1 MFKQKRQ
8 MRSGFAAAALSVLL
22 GASLSPAAL
31 AQQINVAPES
41 TTVEGRTAMAISYPE
56 GPSLSVKF
64 KGTNRLPKASGE
76 AKVERKRGATEIEIE
91 LDEMKP
97 AASFGGDYATYV
109 LWVVSPEGQTG
120 NVGEFVLR
128 GNRAKLNVSTPQQT
142 FAMFVTAEPH
152 FLVSTPSR
160 FVVLEN
166 TRPTS
171 NLTSQ
176 MIKDSTIKYRAY
188 EGSYDFRRET
198 LTGESEAKGETRS
211 DVRQAMVSV
220 KLAERAGAKDFAV
233 SELAK
238 ARVALEKTLEASEA
252 NIDPKQLMIL
262 GHETV
267 RLSVEAEKLARE
279 RSYQAAL
286 DNERNQRAATI
297 NALKVSIGK
306 AESDADRARLEQE
319 RKTLELEIER
329 TARTAAQAKA
339 DETARL
345 MVEETRK
352 REAAEQRAAQLT
364 QEKLQ
369 AEAQTAELTK
379 ISAAAAQAAAQSA
392 AQLAQEKLKA
402 EQQAAE
408 LIKTS
413 AAAAQAAAQS
423 AAQLAQEKAKAEQE
437 AAALAQ
443 ANAAAAAVA
452 AAAVGQSKEEAE
464 RIRRERDEAKSRLQS
479 ALGAIVETRT
489 TARGIIVNLPDILFG
504 VNRATIKPQTKET
517 LSKICG
523 IMQVAG
529 AYKMSIEGHTDSTGS
544 DTHNQVLSE
553 RRAKSV
559 HDYLGSCG
567 LQASALSS
575 KGLGE
580 TQPLNTND
588 TAQGRQKNRRVE
600 IVIEDQPGV
609 AQIPQQ

>member
-1 MFKQKRQ
+1 MWFKQNGQ
-8 MRSGFAAAALSVLL
+8 IRSGFTTIALSVLL
-22 GASLSPAAL
+22 SASSLSAL
-31 AQQINVAPES
+31 AQQINVAPEA

-64 KGTNRLPKASGE
+64 KGTHRLPKANGE
-76 AKVERKRGATEIEIE
+76 AKVERKRGITEIEVE

-97 AASFGGDYATYV
+97 ATHFGGDYATYV

-120 NVGEFVLR
+120 NVGEFILR

-142 FAMFVTAEPH
+142 FALFVTAEPH

-160 FVVLEN
+160 FVVVEN

-188 EGSYDFRRET
+188 EGAYDFRRET
-198 LTGESEAKGETRS
+198 LVGESEAKGETRS

-220 KLAERAGAKDFAV
+220 KLAERAGAKDYAV
-233 SELAK
+233 SELGK

-252 NIDPKQLMIL
+252 NVDPKQLMIL

-297 NALKVSIGK
+297 SALKVSIEK
-306 AESDADRARLEQE
+306 AASDADRARLEQE

-329 TARTAAQAKA
+329 TARNAAQAKA

-345 MVEETRK
+345 MLDETRK

-369 AEAQTAELTK
+369 AEAQ
-379 ISAAAAQAAAQSA
+379 
-392 AQLAQEKLKA
+392 
-402 EQQAAE
+402 AAE
-408 LIKTS
+408 LAKTS

-423 AAQLAQEKAKAEQE
+423 AAQLAQEKLRADQQAAELAKTNAAAAQAAAQSAAQKLKAEQE

-443 ANAAAAAVA
+443 ANAAAAS
-452 AAAVGQSKEEAE
+452 QSKEEAE

-489 TARGIIVNLPDILFG
+489 TARGIIVNLPDILFA

-544 DTHNQVLSE
+544 DAHNQSLSE

-559 HDYLGSCG
+559 HDYLGTCG
-567 LQASALSS
+567 LQASTLSS

-580 TQPLNTND
+580 MQPLDTND
-588 TAQGRQKNRRVE
+588 TVKGRQKNRRVE